1 MYHFEC
7 SIGFDSFMDWERE
20 ELRSIRLG
28 EWGKQRNKNTY
39 KIQYRDYQ
47 VPAPYDRLIS
57 QLVAEC
63 LHGDRHDSYK
73 SRRRDVYAL
82 KTLDK
87 FGDELTDYK
96 RRKLQPAAFRSRVL
110 TPILQRQRVGL
121 YDGYTPC
128 VRAGV
133 SSTAEGPSI
142 QDATSFYLRADPT
155 DPRWI
160 PSYCH
165 NLLYIPESRWHLGVL
180 MGVAASD
187 EAAIEHYNKV
197 KENHDKIMESLRT
210 NGVEKDKDDVRLLSL
225 AEVRAIISEGIE
237 DFFYEE
243 LRRVVSGLS
252 SLIHLVYPQHSIQQP
267 ERVATVTENSA
278 TTSS

>member
-1 MYHFEC
+1 
-7 SIGFDSFMDWERE
+7 MDWEQG

-28 EWGKQRNKNTY
+28 EWGKQRGKTTY

-47 VPAPYDRLIS
+47 VPAPYDRIIS

-63 LHGDRHDSYK
+63 LHGDRHDSYE
-73 SRRRDVYAL
+73 SRRRAVYAL

-96 RRKLQPAAFRSRVL
+96 RRQLPPAAFRSRVL
-110 TPILQRQRVGL
+110 TPILQRQRRGL
-121 YDGYTPC
+121 HDGYTPC

-133 SSTAEGPSI
+133 RSTAEDPSI
-142 QDATSFYLRADPT
+142 QDATAFYLKADPT

-160 PSYCH
+160 PSYRH
-165 NLLYIPESRWHLGVL
+165 NLIYVPEPRWHLGVV

-210 NGVEKDKDDVRLLSL
+210 NGVEVDKDNVRLLSE
-225 AEVRAIISEGIE
+225 AEVRAVISEGIE

-243 LRRVVSGLS
+243 LQRVVSRLF
-252 SLIHLVYPQHSIQQP
+252 SLIPLVFSHHSI
-267 ERVATVTENSA
+267 
-278 TTSS
+278 